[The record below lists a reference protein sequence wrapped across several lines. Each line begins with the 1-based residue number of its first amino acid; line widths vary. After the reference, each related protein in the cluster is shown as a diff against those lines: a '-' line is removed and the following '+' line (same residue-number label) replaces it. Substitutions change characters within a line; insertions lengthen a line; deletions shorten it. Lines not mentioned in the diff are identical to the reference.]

1 MSKIQES
8 LSLYT
13 RGTLFIWSGFASP
26 GLLKEALV
34 INSALSVVYFDF
46 PYPKDYALFIKTAK
60 KPFIFLG
67 FSMGGFEALSLAQT
81 LSHEESLS
89 ALYLICVCDRY
100 TPEALDGLE
109 KRLRTDFQ
117 EGLKKFYRS
126 CFLEMGNYKVF
137 FKKFSSTFLA
147 QSPAVLN
154 ASLSYLRQCQLKGL
168 DKIHA
173 PVYIMNAE
181 SDQIASSFSF
191 NSLAKNCHLELMP
204 GGHMDWIFS

>member
-1 MSKIQES
+1 MPVIQER

-34 INSALSVVYFDF
+34 IHSGLSVVYFDF
-46 PYPKDYALFIKTAK
+46 PYPKNYDLFLKTAE

-67 FSMGGFEALSLAQT
+67 FSMGGFEALSLARC
-81 LSHEESLS
+81 LSKEPPL
-89 ALYLICVCDRY
+89 LYLICVCDRY
-100 TPEALDGLE
+100 TNEALDLLE
-109 KRLRTDFQ
+109 KRLETDFE

-126 CFLEMGNYKVF
+126 CFLEMGTYKLF
-137 FKKFSSTFLA
+137 FKKFGSTFLA

-168 DKIHA
+168 DDVCG
-173 PVYIMNAE
+173 PVYIMNAAA
-181 SDQIASSFSF
+181 DQIASP
-191 NSLAKNCHLELMP
+191 LRVDCKNLHFELMP

>member
-1 MSKIQES
+1 MPKIQER
-8 LSLYT
+8 LSSYT
-13 RGTLFIWSGFASP
+13 KGTLFIWSGFASP
-26 GLLKEALV
+26 GLLKEALL
-34 INSALSVVYFDF
+34 IHSALSVVYFDF
-46 PYPKDYALFIKTAK
+46 PYPKDYTLFLKTAE

-67 FSMGGFEALSLAQT
+67 FSMGGFEALSLAKS
-81 LSHEESLS
+81 LSHKESLS
-89 ALYLICVCDRY
+89 ALYLVCVCDRY
-100 TPEALDGLE
+100 TPERLDGLE

-137 FKKFSSTFLA
+137 FKKFCSTFLA
-147 QSPAVLN
+147 QSPEILN